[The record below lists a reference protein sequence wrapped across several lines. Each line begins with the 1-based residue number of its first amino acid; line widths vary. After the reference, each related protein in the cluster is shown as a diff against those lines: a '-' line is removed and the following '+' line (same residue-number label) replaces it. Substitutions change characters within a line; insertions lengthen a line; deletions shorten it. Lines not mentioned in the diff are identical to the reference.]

1 MYILQLYSTHTRIF
15 PCYRSSKIPTLLVYR
30 CRTEKRKEKKI
41 RLLVAHDYQSCL
53 MKRVAGRCCWNI
65 SIEPGSVTDVDVG
78 VGAAESESLEE
89 LVSE

>member
-1 MYILQLYSTHTRIF
+1 M
-15 PCYRSSKIPTLLVYR
+15 
-30 CRTEKRKEKKI
+30 
-41 RLLVAHDYQSCL
+41 LVAHDHQSCR

-78 VGAAESESLEE
+78 VGAAESESLDEE